1 MRSFS
6 PFATKAAI
14 AAVAPLVLHQQQQQ
28 QQQRLPLLLSLD

>member
-28 QQQRLPLLLSLD
+28 QRLPLLLSLD